1 MNTQIYFD
9 NPSLTTPNPRWS
21 KGRIYYSLTAMN
33 LEPGDIIRV
42 QYSGRI
48 WENIPETPVYPNGP
62 RGPFEAWRITYQETI
77 LVTASTKL
85 ISKNFSVTPN
95 NYVMRAVVYRNSN
108 IIASSVKPADSIRG
122 GQLVIAHNPKISA
135 PTNFNVINGN
145 ILNWNY
151 SLNAE
156 TDLPI
161 KNFIAECMYVL
172 PIKEQSYI
180 VRKTVTKNLRQY
192 LFENIKSNNNIRFR
206 IIPLDVSNSFGN
218 PSPWYPSDTTSIL
231 FTGPSNSNLQTLFDL
246 SFLDSSTFL
255 NSFNDMIASNCIRA
269 AIEDAANRW
278 NTFIRFNPT
287 IYDNIRK
294 FIEFKSNNTQTFKG
308 IRCNSITVNPSSDN
322 TITCIPNSIYKISNT
337 KINTIDY
344 KINISINEEDLVDAL
359 LADPSYL
366 NTITKIFTHELGHVL
381 GIGTNWTFN
390 NNGIFPYSLN
400 GNIKPYPNVLNNY
413 NQYYLLRKKRS
424 YIPLSNDGTHFASTR
439 NMTNRY
445 TSFHPPITHDIMS
458 NDLSINNDQI
468 ALISTKSLLDLGYEE
483 VIPNQSEFDSS
494 STLLSFIQSL
504 TPDITCGLSTNNLDP
519 KLTIDGSNPNNII
532 FYDENLTLGI

>member
-1 MNTQIYFD
+1 
-9 NPSLTTPNPRWS
+9 
-21 KGRIYYSLTAMN
+21 MN

-151 SLNAE
+151 SLNTE

-161 KNFIAECMYVL
+161 KNFIAECIYVFPGNRYL
-172 PIKEQSYI
+172 GYT
-180 VRKTVTKNLRQY
+180 VRRTVNKNLRQY
-192 LFENIKSNNNIRFR
+192 LFQDIKSGSNIRFR
-206 IIPLDVSNSFGN
+206 IIPLDVSNELGTA
-218 PSPWYPSDTTSIL
+218 SPWYPENTNIL
-231 FTGPSNSNLQTLFDL
+231 FTGPVQNPVVLFDT
-246 SFLDSSTFL
+246 SSWDSLTFAN
-255 NSFNDMIASNCIRA
+255 NSIKQAMNQA
-269 AIEDAANRW
+269 AIRW
-278 NTFIRFNPT
+278 NTYIRFNPT
-287 IYDNIRK
+287 IYNNIKK
-294 FIEFKSNNTQTFKG
+294 FVEFKSNNSKTFNG
-308 IRCNSITVNPSSDN
+308 IRLNSTIINSSSDN
-322 TITCIPNSIYKISNT
+322 TITCVPNSIYKLSST
-337 KINTIDY
+337 KINTIDFNM
-344 KINISINEEDLVDAL
+344 NISINEQDLTDYLIAT
-359 LADPSYL
+359 PSYL
-366 NTITKIFTHELGHVL
+366 NTLITLLTHQLGHVL

-390 NNGIFPYSLN
+390 NNSIFPYSLN
-400 GNIKPYPNVLNNY
+400 GDIKPYLNVLNNY
-413 NQYYLLRKKRS
+413 NQYYLFRQKRS

-458 NDLSINNDQI
+458 NELSLSNDQI

-483 VIPNQSEFDSS
+483 VIPNQSEFDTPP
-494 STLLSFIQSL
+494 TLLSFIQSL
-504 TPDITCGLSTNNLDP
+504 VSDTTCGLSANDINP
-519 KLTIDGSNPNNII
+519 KLTIDGSDPNNII
-532 FYDENLTLGI
+532 FYDENLTLGT